1 MQRKAVMRDTRLP
14 WSLFLPVTLAIVVGL
29 LVASLLQHGWSVV
42 FAGDERE
49 AGSAALSTP
58 VPVPPAATAATAS
71 PDAAAPARSTATI
84 QAQDWPA
91 PPAARVEAGTAV
103 ARAVAGGQERAG
115 PARPVLPG
123 AIVARREGAAMACIH
138 GSIALRA
145 SNGWQQ
151 KLVNHVPVPC
161 TESASIARR

>member
-1 MQRKAVMRDTRLP
+1 MRRKAMMMDTRVP

-29 LVASLLQHGWSVV
+29 LVASLLQHGWAVV
-42 FAGDERE
+42 FSGDERE
-49 AGSAALSTP
+49 GGSMALPAP
-58 VPVPPAATAATAS
+58 VALPPAGTVSPASGEAGAPAPSTAAVH
-71 PDAAAPARSTATI
+71 APGL
-84 QAQDWPA
+84 PG
-91 PPAARVEAGTAV
+91 PPPVARVEARTA
-103 ARAVAGGQERAG
+103 AASTAAGPDRTG

-151 KLVNHVPVPC
+151 KLVNHAPVPC
-161 TESASIARR
+161 IESASIARR